1 MIRFSSGAA
10 DGQKKRS
17 FTLELSLSALITACI
32 VTIIAF
38 GWVFA
43 FGVIVGRGYSPEK
56 QMPAIAGLL
65 PQPKQEVVPEAEIL
79 KPEDLTFMTDL
90 KQKPG
95 TAMQPTRLTQ
105 NATQPAA
112 PAGAVT
118 ATRNGTKPASSPAGQ
133 TTPVQQPEGLF
144 DFVLQVIAYKKSEQA
159 DSLRERLEGEGMRT
173 RMAVEKAQGGKVRWY
188 RVQVLFRG
196 SDADLEAMRE
206 RLAKMGIKDA
216 SVLSRKAAGR
226 SR

>member
-1 MIRFSSGAA
+1 MIRFSSGAV

-32 VTIIAF
+32 VTLIAF

-56 QMPAIAGLL
+56 QMPSIAGLL
-65 PQPKQEVVPEAEIL
+65 PSPAAEAEPGPEIL

-95 TAMQPTRLTQ
+95 AAMQPTRMGQ
-105 NATQPAA
+105 NATQPASA
-112 PAGAVT
+112 PDVT
-118 ATRNGTKPASSPAGQ
+118 GNGTRPVSSQELKP
-133 TTPVQQPEGLF
+133 PVQQPEGLY
-144 DFVLQVIAYKKSEQA
+144 DYVLQVIAYKKSEQA
-159 DSLRERLEGEGMRT
+159 DGLRERLEGEGLRT
-173 RMAVEKAQGGKVRWY
+173 RMAVEKAQGGKARWY

-196 SDADLEAMRE
+196 SDSDLESVRA
-206 RLAKMGIKDA
+206 RLTKMGIKDA
-216 SVLSRKAAGR
+216 TVLTRKAAGR

>member
-17 FTLELSLSALITACI
+17 FTLELSMSALITACI
-32 VTIIAF
+32 VTLIAF

-56 QMPAIAGLL
+56 QMPTIAGLL
-65 PQPKQEVVPEAEIL
+65 PQPKQEAKPEAEIL

-95 TAMQPTRLTQ
+95 TALQPTRLNQ
-105 NATQPAA
+105 NATQPA
-112 PAGAVT
+112 GTVT
-118 ATRNGTKPASSPAGQ
+118 ATRNGTKPASSPAAQ
-133 TTPVQQPEGLF
+133 AAPVQQPEGLY

-159 DSLRERLEGEGMRT
+159 DNLRERLEGVGMRT
-173 RMAVEKAQGGKVRWY
+173 RMAVEKAQGGKARWY

-196 SDADLEAMRE
+196 SDADLDAMRE

>member
-1 MIRFSSGAA
+1 MIRFSSGSVE
-10 DGQKKRS
+10 GQKKRS
-17 FTLELSLSALITACI
+17 FTLELSMSALITACI

-43 FGVIVGRGYSPEK
+43 FGIIVGRGYSPEK
-56 QMPAIAGLL
+56 QMPTIAGLL
-65 PQPKQEVVPEAEIL
+65 PQPAAQDVPDPEIL
-79 KPEDLTFMTDL
+79 KAEDLTFMTDL

-95 TAMQPTRLTQ
+95 AAMQPTRMGQ
-105 NATQPAA
+105 NATQPVSAQVGL
-112 PAGAVT
+112 AGGGN
-118 ATRNGTKPASSPAGQ
+118 ATRPTSA
-133 TTPVQQPEGLF
+133 PVQQPEGLF

-159 DSLRERLEGEGMRT
+159 DNLRERLEGAGMRT
-173 RMAVEKAQGGKVRWY
+173 RMSVEKVPGKARWY

-196 SDADLEAMRE
+196 TDADLSTVRE